1 MGQPKIT
8 EIEAQLGEWEFKEL
22 PQEID
27 GFKLTMGQGIGGRF

>member
-8 EIEAQLGEWEFKEL
+8 EIEAALADWDFLKEL

-27 GFKLTMGQGIGGRF
+27 GFKSKGRY